1 MINGETKIFGIIGHP
16 VRHTSS
22 PAMQNAAL
30 RHSGLNGIYVPFD
43 VEPKSLGAAIEG
55 IKSLGICGVNV
66 TIPHKETVIK
76 YLDHLSHEARLIGAV
91 NTIVNKRGNLI
102 GYNTDVSG
110 FIKAIKEDLKFNP
123 RRRTVFVLG
132 AGGVAKA
139 VGFGLAMAGAKR
151 IIFTDVVDDKAL
163 TLACEIELKTKC
175 ECIALK
181 MNSPGIREMIL
192 NSSLLVNATPCG
204 MHGSDPISVKADFL
218 HKGLCVF
225 DLVYNRE
232 TKLLK
237 AARQKGIKAA
247 GGLKMLLYQGAKA
260 FELWTGKRAPVE
272 IMRKALGRLA

>member
-16 VRHTSS
+16 VRHTMS

-30 RHSGLNGIYVPFD
+30 RHLGLNGIYVPFD
-43 VEPKSLGAAIEG
+43 VEPKSLKAAIEG

-76 YLDHLSHEARLIGAV
+76 YLGHLSHEARLIGAV
-91 NTIVNKRGNLI
+91 NTIVNKNGNLI

-110 FIKAIKEDLKFNP
+110 FIKAIKRDLKFNP
-123 RRRTVFVLG
+123 RRRTVFILG
-132 AGGVAKA
+132 AGGAAKA
-139 VGFGLAMAGAKR
+139 VGFALAMAGAKR
-151 IIFTDVVDDKAL
+151 IILTDVVDDKAL
-163 TLACEIELKTKC
+163 ELACEVELKTEC

-181 MNSPGIREMIL
+181 TNSSGIPEMIL

-204 MHGSDPISVKADFL
+204 MHGGDPIGVKANFL

-225 DLVYNRE
+225 DLVYNKD
-232 TKLLK
+232 TKLVK

-247 GGLKMLLYQGAKA
+247 GGLNMLLYQGAKA
-260 FELWTGKRAPVE
+260 FELWTGKRAPVKV
-272 IMRKALGRLA
+272 MKRALC

>member
-16 VRHTSS
+16 VRHTAS

-30 RHSGLNGIYVPFD
+30 RHLGLNGIYVPFD
-43 VEPKSLGAAIEG
+43 VEPGSLGVAIEG
-55 IKSLGICGVNV
+55 VRGLGICGLNV

-76 YLDHLSHEARLIGAV
+76 YLDHLSHEAELIGAV
-91 NTIVNKRGNLI
+91 NTIVNKNGNLI
-102 GYNTDVSG
+102 GYNTDASG
-110 FIKAIKEDLKFNP
+110 FIRTVKEDLKFNP
-123 RRRTVFVLG
+123 KHKTVFILG
-132 AGGVAKA
+132 AGGAAKA
-139 VGFGLAMAGAKR
+139 VGFAMAMAGAKR
-151 IIFTDVVDDKAL
+151 IILADAVDDKAL
-163 TLACEIELKTKC
+163 ELACEIELKTEC

-181 MNSPGIREMIL
+181 INSPGLSEMIL

-204 MHGSDPISVKADFL
+204 MHDGDPISVKADFL

-247 GGLKMLLYQGAKA
+247 GGLNMLLYQGAKA
-260 FELWTGKRAPVE
+260 FELWTGKRAPVKV
-272 IMRKALGRLA
+272 MQKAL